1 MNENFD
7 DDESTLLAQNDA
19 YNDAWDEGSVL
30 GRLMEEGLFDEERYA
45 ELEAAIVGAVA
56 EGVDFETFGQIIR
69 ITERVTLM
77 VRRHVD
83 PQDHYRIDNLDED
96 QVAELDRRVR
106 FCLQEISVGNVPDM
120 SRWEA

>member
-1 MNENFD
+1 MNERFD

-19 YNDAWDEGSVL
+19 YNDAWDEGSIL

-69 ITERVTLM
+69 IIERLTLM

-83 PQDHYRIDNLDED
+83 PADHYRIDNLDDD

-106 FCLQEISVGNVPDM
+106 FCLQEVSVGNVPDM